1 MLDGYSKHC
10 TLAYRGRGSC
20 SKHDIS
26 VAPEASLDNVTS
38 SRLQIGIPST
48 VLAPTIL
55 REWARRRP
63 FNDTDDNGN
72 ESVTALE
79 SRTFH
84 FVSILKS
91 CVTVI

>member
-20 SKHDIS
+20 SKHDIF
-26 VAPEASLDNVTS
+26 VAPEASLDNAAS

-55 REWARRRP
+55 REWREDAP
-63 FNDTDDNGN
+63 LTTPTTT
-72 ESVTALE
+72 ET
-79 SRTFH
+79 SR
-84 FVSILKS
+84 
-91 CVTVI
+91 